1 MQAQSLVA
9 SFPAVIRVILQRL
22 EKVLHDN
29 PNNGCKGVL
38 GGLIVQ
44 MMMMLSWQHDQIYKI
59 GV

>member
-9 SFPAVIRVILQRL
+9 SFPAVIRVILQHL
-22 EKVLHDN
+22 EKALHDN